1 MVLGPNK
8 WIHQDTTL
16 LNQKV
21 VYIAKFIG
29 VIEASGP
36 RGMAVV
42 REAIQKLKF
51 SRHIKQTEGN
61 KAAKVELSINV
72 HGMIITDAKTKT
84 ILHNI
89 PLERVS
95 FCADDKQDPRLFSFI
110 ARADDGKHYCY
121 GLDSQHEANHIT
133 LTIGQ
138 SFELAYTSVIKS
150 DEGVV
155 ASKQVMDLN
164 KRIQVLEKE
173 NFALKH
179 RISELEKDSVAQKE
193 NKSLE
198 YSVQGLE
205 GIDAMACG
213 SSLHITSP
221 TMLVHQPNSEALKE
235 TSLTSHVAD
244 NMDKPSLGGS
254 TSHARKMQK
263 QVYIDQTIA
272 SVEKAKHSLKNLK
285 EFVKQR
291 KKQRMGN
298 VNGQSPISMCSG
310 ESVATTCVQTKVSS
324 ALDSCADVN
333 ILERTS
339 NKMASPVNQTHGS
352 NDGGYSMFN
361 SSQTSKPQA
370 TKPGANNTSAASLF
384 AGLNE
389 VMVTIEDLMKVEK
402 QIKNTA
408 VKRKNQQENNLPE
421 TILSDMLGTSDERGE
436 YENLCFVKS
445 SVSSKMDPAESMLP
459 PPIPPKPLN
468 MQPAFSS
475 ESVSLGHVS
484 GSAYSTSS
492 SDISSSA
499 DAISGNAYYFNSP
512 FLVNQP
518 AAKSE
523 EFHELEYAEKYRSKL
538 VDSESLF
545 NTFVEGNISDTLNRL
560 SGEQGYMELKQK
572 VDEIEGDVYV
582 DSVYDNVQKLMET
595 IRKEN
600 SVAKSQMFNSPL
612 SDGGLNN
619 TDKVVEKQ
627 KRRQMHSFVPYDANT
642 RCGVGKMERQH
653 WVSLFFY
660 LLFKFLFSFNVN
672 FYPFTSHNVSS
683 TPVVPLKDGFD
694 MTVFHPPQ
702 STLVKP
708 PSPMQGNQTVRSGRH
723 RSASNTPTYS
733 DTKNLPH
740 TNVDPIGDFM
750 KLNEE
755 LNRFNS
761 ASKTKKS
768 ELIENLLSSPTFSN
782 FLQQLSS
789 TLPHAT
795 QPTSQNKSVNDAQ
808 CNAQSGKQGNKL
820 INKVHGSGNKQ
831 RNLNRGDEFN
841 RKMKILEEGFSKGL
855 TMQEAESSLDAFDP
869 LKVGK

>member
-16 LNQKV
+16 LNHKV

-51 SRHIKQTEGN
+51 SHHIKHTEGN

-72 HGMIITDAKTKT
+72 HGLIITDVKTKG

-133 LTIGQ
+133 LAIGQ
-138 SFELAYTSVIKS
+138 SFQLAYTSVIKS
-150 DEGVV
+150 DEGGV

-164 KRIQVLEKE
+164 KRIQDLEKE
-173 NFALKH
+173 NFMLKH
-179 RISELEKDSVAQKE
+179 RISELEKDSIAQKE

-198 YSVQGLE
+198 YSVQGLQ
-205 GIDAMACG
+205 GVDSMACG
-213 SSLHITSP
+213 SSRHVSSP
-221 TMLVHQPNSEALKE
+221 TMLDHQTNPEALKE

-244 NMDKPSLGGS
+244 SIDKPSLGGS
-254 TSHARKMQK
+254 TSQARKIQK

-310 ESVATTCVQTKVSS
+310 EGVATTCVQPKVSS
-324 ALDSCADVN
+324 SLDSCADVN
-333 ILERTS
+333 VSER

-361 SSQTSKPQA
+361 SSQTLKPQA
-370 TKPGANNTSAASLF
+370 TKPAADNTSAASLF

-402 QIKNTA
+402 QMKNTA

-421 TILSDMLGTSDERGE
+421 TILSDMLGSADERGE

-445 SVSSKMDPAESMLP
+445 SAANKIDPTESLLP

-484 GSAYSTSS
+484 GSVYSTSS

-499 DAISGNAYYFNSP
+499 DALSGNAYYFNSP

-523 EFHELEYAEKYRSKL
+523 ELHELEYAEKYRSKL

-545 NTFVEGNISDTLNRL
+545 NTFVDGNISDTLNRL
-560 SGEQGYMELKQK
+560 SGEEGYMELKQK
-572 VDEIEGDVYV
+572 VGESEGDVYV

-600 SVAKSQMFNSPL
+600 AVAKSQMFNSPC
-612 SDGGLNN
+612 DGGLNN
-619 TDKVVEKQ
+619 TQEVVEKH
-627 KRRQMHSFVPYDANT
+627 KRRQVHGFVPYDANT
-642 RCGVGKMERQH
+642 RHGVGRMEGQQH
-653 WVSLFFY
+653 W
-660 LLFKFLFSFNVN
+660 
-672 FYPFTSHNVSS
+672 TSHYVPS
-683 TPVVPLKDGFD
+683 TPVVPVKDEFD
-694 MTVFHPPQ
+694 MLAFLPPKP
-702 STLVKP
+702 TLVKP
-708 PSPMQGNQTVRSGRH
+708 SSPLQGNQTARTSKNL
-723 RSASNTPTYS
+723 SASNSPTYH
-733 DTKNLPH
+733 DTKNLLE
-740 TNVDPIGDFM
+740 TNVDSIGDFM

-768 ELIENLLSSPTFSN
+768 ELIGNLLSSPTFSN

-789 TLPHAT
+789 TLPHAN
-795 QPTSQNKSVNDAQ
+795 QPASQNKSVSAQ
-808 CNAQSGKQGNKL
+808 CSAESGKQGNKL
-820 INKVHGSGNKQ
+820 INKAHGSGNKQ
-831 RNLNRGDEFN
+831 RNLNRGEDFN

-869 LKVGK
+869 LKLGK